1 TEEAVLLPPQL
12 TVKILASAGIVVA
25 GALGVRAAM
34 RANAR
39 ATFAVIA
46 ITTTVMLGY
55 EAWTLAPRYN
65 ARYDVRGF
73 ARRVAEHVGPDDTL
87 LAFESSRLSYDF
99 YLRRQV
105 SKIGDAQELAASLAS
120 ERPAYVIAD
129 ERARRT
135 LDAAGVRLRILEET
149 RLAGRTVVLATRA
162 D

>member
-1 TEEAVLLPPQL
+1 CFRPEPRWLGGHGGPGAWLARGGPVALLLPLPLRTEEAVLLPPQL

-65 ARYDVRGF
+65 ARCAVRGF
-73 ARRVAEHVGPDDTL
+73 ARRVTRHV
-87 LAFESSRLSYDF
+87 A
-99 YLRRQV
+99 
-105 SKIGDAQELAASLAS
+105 
-120 ERPAYVIAD
+120 PA
-129 ERARRT
+129 T
-135 LDAAGVRLRILEET
+135 
-149 RLAGRTVVLATRA
+149 
-162 D
+162 